1 MLGADVWIKAET
13 MSALSAF
20 KLRGAMN
27 HMLAEPAAKGAVT
40 ASTGNHGQGVA
51 YAARL
56 LSRSAD
62 IFLPVGSPETK
73 RNAIAG
79 FGATLHVGGR
89 DLDEAKVKGQA
100 FAKAHG
106 LPFVDD
112 GESAHVIAGAG
123 TIGLEIA
130 EGLPQAEIVFAAT
143 GSASLASGTALGL
156 EAAGSKA
163 RVVAVSSAQTPCMIR
178 SFHARRAME
187 HEVTTICDC
196 LNQRIPP
203 KLALAAMLAHVD
215 DALEVD
221 DRDCLAAM
229 HTALVTAHLLV
240 EVGAAASLAGAHARR
255 GEIAGKTVVLIFSG
269 ANSDKAMIERALATP
284 PLV

>member
-1 MLGADVWIKAET
+1 MPPTLPTPADVTAAEQRIRSYIPVTPLFPSPSLSRLLGADVWIKAET

-56 LSRSAD
+56 LGRSAD

-89 DLDEAKVKGQA
+89 DLDEAKEKGHV

-130 EGLPQAEIVFAAT
+130 EALPQADIVFAAT

-156 EAAGSKA
+156 KAAGSNA

-178 SFHARRAME
+178 SFHAKRAME

-196 LNQRIPP
+196 LNQRIRPNWRLPP
-203 KLALAAMLAHVD
+203 CWPMSTLRLK
-215 DALEVD
+215 
-221 DRDCLAAM
+221 
-229 HTALVTAHLLV
+229 
-240 EVGAAASLAGAHARR
+240 
-255 GEIAGKTVVLIFSG
+255 
-269 ANSDKAMIERALATP
+269 
-284 PLV
+284 